1 MRHIESTYNLE
12 HLDNPIARPGL
23 VSAYEDDTSVRA
35 ELPIIWEL
43 ASCPE
48 EIFGNFGFKIK
59 AAKSLITGDKLDVQG
74 DPPEDFVVSP
84 DGFVVLGTPIG
95 RSYYRK
101 VTGTAMLSDMSPP
114 HLALPLLTPRT
125 SIHLL
130 LKCFSVRPSF
140 LMRTATDLSTLRPAA
155 AAFDT
160 AICNCLAAIL
170 HLEPSENLKSRAF
183 LPRRHGGLGF
193 TRQNSIGLWKESN
206 GKSAC
211 LPALYL
217 ISLPDG
223 LPVHTT
229 RSQYVLE
236 PYQARRLWKSGRS
249 HRLDT
254 WLVSFYDPCKLQNYS
269 VHCCQDCYN

>member
-1 MRHIESTYNLE
+1 MTSRVRIRVRVRAFFEIGLQPVLLSLQLKMRHIESTYNLE

-59 AAKSLITGDKLDVQG
+59 AAKSLITGDNLDVQG

-130 LKCFSVRPSF
+130 LKCFSVRPVAVPVTY
-140 LMRTATDLSTLRPAA
+140 RT
-155 AAFDT
+155 
-160 AICNCLAAIL
+160 
-170 HLEPSENLKSRAF
+170 
-183 LPRRHGGLGF
+183 
-193 TRQNSIGLWKESN
+193 
-206 GKSAC
+206 
-211 LPALYL
+211 
-217 ISLPDG
+217 
-223 LPVHTT
+223 V
-229 RSQYVLE
+229 
-236 PYQARRLWKSGRS
+236 
-249 HRLDT
+249 
-254 WLVSFYDPCKLQNYS
+254 
-269 VHCCQDCYN
+269 